1 MRSQRRIKCARI
13 QGALLPANGHVPGT
27 NDMAAYKGLSW
38 AGFFMRLLIAVTLV
52 FSTYNPSGWSYFHWV
67 TDNPPNFDPIMGLA
81 GIVLIIGW
89 VIFLRATGR
98 SLGAFGL
105 ILATAFFG
113 TLLWMLID
121 WDIVPA
127 DSVTAIT
134 YIVLVILSGIL
145 AIGISWSHV
154 RRRMT
159 GQVDVDEI
167 EGDS

>member
-1 MRSQRRIKCARI
+1 
-13 QGALLPANGHVPGT
+13 
-27 NDMAAYKGLSW
+27 MA
-38 AGFFMRLLIAVTLV
+38 
-52 FSTYNPSGWSYFHWV
+52 
-67 TDNPPNFDPIMGLA
+67 LA

-89 VIFLRATGR
+89 AIFLRATGR

-121 WDIVPA
+121 WNLVPA
-127 DSVTAIT
+127 DSVTAIS
-134 YIVLVILSGIL
+134 YIVLAILSGIL

-167 EGDS
+167 EGDD